1 VSLRQQAAADFLAI
15 AEDTTGF
22 GWPITV
28 TNPSGQTLAMTG
40 LSTDVGNTI
49 DPETGVLVAGRKA
62 SVALSVKRLE
72 DAGLG
77 IPTNEADPKRKPWVV
92 VFNDIGGT
100 ARTYAVLNVMPDRAL
115 GCVTCELG
123 VHRL

>member
-1 VSLRQQAAADFLAI
+1 VSLRQQAAADFLTI
-15 AEDTTGF
+15 AEDTSGF